1 MFFFSLAA
9 GGAHCLYLV
18 HHPPHGCMGR
28 GPKNFFSPDSHNFC
42 QNVCFRFVLPSMHRL
57 DHCMCSCDPPAP
69 CTSLQVYK
77 TSIITSGGGVP
88 IHHRLCLH
96 PPLPRGCAEVLPRGA
111 SQGDWCVYKLY
122 RNSDGCMGYSAK
134 QLLAAWTPKLCAM
147 VTPCHFCK
155 FHWLSFRRDGPFGE
169 RISQW
174 ESWELPSSGNVQC
187 EVLDQQNIFHRSSYK
202 YDEQKYN

>member
-1 MFFFSLAA
+1 MLIPCTSP
-9 GGAHCLYLV
+9 
-18 HHPPHGCMGR
+18 PPHGCMGR

-57 DHCMCSCDPPAP
+57 DHCMCSCNPPAP

-111 SQGDWCVYKLY
+111 SQGARCVYTNCIETVTGAWVTGQNNFWRHGLQ
-122 RNSDGCMGYSAK
+122 NFVQWSP
-134 QLLAAWTPKLCAM
+134 LASTQRTPGSLFEGS
-147 VTPCHFCK
+147 P
-155 FHWLSFRRDGPFGE
+155 WRLSGR
-169 RISQW
+169 
-174 ESWELPSSGNVQC
+174 
-187 EVLDQQNIFHRSSYK
+187 
-202 YDEQKYN
+202 